1 MPGTALSGH
10 ARAREGSGIV
20 EAEGSLA
27 FCLDRREVGK
37 DTLGAAETKAA
48 GGGSP
53 IEEFRPEAASLLSV
67 VVWYA
72 YGRPDEGSLVL
83 ADAPSVF
90 QPPFRSPTRLEADVR
105 LHFTNWSTS

>member
-10 ARAREGSGIV
+10 ARARKGSGIV
-20 EAEGSLA
+20 EADGPLTA
-27 FCLDRREVGK
+27 FCLDRREVGN
-37 DTLGAAETKAA
+37 DTLRAAETKAA

-53 IEEFRPEAASLLSV
+53 IAEFRPEAASLLSV

-105 LHFTNWSTS
+105 LLTLVEN